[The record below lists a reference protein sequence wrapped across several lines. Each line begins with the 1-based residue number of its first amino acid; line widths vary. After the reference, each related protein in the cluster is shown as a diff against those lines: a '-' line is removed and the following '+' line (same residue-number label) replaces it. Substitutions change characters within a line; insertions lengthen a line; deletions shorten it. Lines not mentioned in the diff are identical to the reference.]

1 MWPSD
6 SDSRGT
12 YTDTFVRFPGTQM
25 LKDENFVAYRTPSRA
40 DYWWGAYLVSRDA
53 VTKEN
58 LAAMLREWQ
67 KRLGDLQDISKK
79 IIQWELPVGD
89 LPIAVTNLQAEFND
103 PMATCH
109 VNSVLVATPDTMQTG
124 LTRPD
129 ATLHEARSESDF
141 DAILEMTLADLE
153 SNPESPATADFLRW
167 KHGQFYEGVKR
178 GGGRWWMLRYK
189 GEFVANCGLFR
200 QGRTGRFREVTTHPQ
215 WRRRGFARLL
225 CQLVLAEGFKEPGIE
240 QVVIIAEHDASPE
253 RIYKSVGFSLRAFL
267 VALQWDLK

>member
-6 SDSRGT
+6 SDSLGT
-12 YTDTFVRFPGTQM
+12 YTDTSVRFPATQM
-25 LKDENFVAYRTPSRA
+25 SKNENFIAYRTLTRA

-58 LAAMLREWQ
+58 LAVVLREWE
-67 KRLGDLQDISKK
+67 KRLGDLQDIRKK
-79 IIQWELPVGD
+79 IIQWELPVSD
-89 LPIAVTNLQAEFND
+89 LPIAVPNLQAEFND
-103 PMATCH
+103 SLATCH
-109 VNSVLVATPDTMQTG
+109 VNSVLVAIPNTMQSSFAI
-124 LTRPD
+124 PD
-129 ATLHEARSESDF
+129 ATLHEALSEGDF
-141 DAILEMTLADLE
+141 DATLEMTLADLE

-200 QGRTGRFREVTTHPQ
+200 QGRTARFREVTTHPQ

-225 CQLVLAEGFKEPGIE
+225 CQLMLAEGFKDSGIE

-253 RIYKSVGFSLRAFL
+253 RIYKSVGFSRYSFL